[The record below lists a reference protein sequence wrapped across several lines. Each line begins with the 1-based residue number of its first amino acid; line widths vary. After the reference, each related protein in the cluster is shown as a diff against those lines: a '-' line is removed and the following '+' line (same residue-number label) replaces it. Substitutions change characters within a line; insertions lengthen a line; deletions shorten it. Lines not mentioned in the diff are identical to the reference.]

1 LRQTTTLSQY
11 PSVETELASRT
22 PWKINDL

>member
-11 PSVETELASRT
+11 PSVGSRARQPNASE
-22 PWKINDL
+22 N